1 MKVVVDTNVF
11 VSSFFGG
18 NPRRIIDLWKTGDI
32 QLCVSAPMVE
42 EYVAVLNRLGLQGEH
57 ELEALLTLFA
67 QGHHILFAAKTPT
80 LSIVEKDPDDNKF
93 IECAVALHADC
104 VVSGDK
110 AVTAVKEYMGIK
122 IFTPRQFLL
131 HLQTR

>member
-18 NPRRIIDLWKTGDI
+18 NPRRIIDLWKTGGI

-57 ELEALLTLFA
+57 ELKALLTLFA
-67 QGHHILFAAKTPT
+67 QGHYILFAAKTPT
-80 LSIVEKDPDDNKF
+80 LSIVEKDSNDNKF
-93 IECAVALHADC
+93 IECAVALHADGII
-104 VVSGDK
+104 SGDK
-110 AVTAVKEYMGIK
+110 AVTAIKEYMGIK
-122 IFTPRQFLL
+122 ILTSRQFLL
-131 HLQTR
+131 HPQTR